1 MTYEEVFTQIKSIFM
16 EADVSGEKEHVAF
29 QFNVTG
35 EGEGAFYAEVKEG
48 TLCVEPYEYYDR
60 DAVFTC
66 TADTLFKLASGKLD
80 PIFAFTTG
88 KLRVEGNLEKAMK
101 LQNFVKKGY
110 APDRSRS
117 KGGF

>member
-48 TLCVEPYEYYDR
+48 TLCVEPYEYY
-60 DAVFTC
+60 
-66 TADTLFKLASGKLD
+66 
-80 PIFAFTTG
+80 TG
-88 KLRVEGNLEKAMK
+88 TQCLPVLQIRFLSWPVENLIRFLPLPQE
-101 LQNFVKKGY
+101 N
-110 APDRSRS
+110 
-117 KGGF
+117 

>member
-16 EADVSGEKEHVAF
+16 EADVR
-29 QFNVTG
+29 
-35 EGEGAFYAEVKEG
+35 GEGAFYAEVKEG

-101 LQNFVKKGY
+101 LQNFVKK
-110 APDRSRS
+110 
-117 KGGF
+117 

>member
-66 TADTLFKLASGKLD
+66 TADTLLSW
-80 PIFAFTTG
+80 P
-88 KLRVEGNLEKAMK
+88 VENLIRFLPLPQE
-101 LQNFVKKGY
+101 N
-110 APDRSRS
+110 
-117 KGGF
+117 

>member
-16 EADVSGEKEHVAF
+16 EADVSGEKEHLAF

-60 DAVFTC
+60 DAVLPVLQIRF
-66 TADTLFKLASGKLD
+66 LSW
-80 PIFAFTTG
+80 P
-88 KLRVEGNLEKAMK
+88 VENLIRFLPLPQE
-101 LQNFVKKGY
+101 N
-110 APDRSRS
+110 
-117 KGGF
+117 